1 MPPTGEEFRQ
11 MLCKVLGEIRKNKEG
26 DIVVPRPAGNEKKKD
41 FLWFCDTI
49 ANGCFSK
56 TWMVNSG
63 KASKN
68 RFSMAV
74 RVSDIAFAIMVLEKH
89 KAKWKNPPPG
99 GKGKAVDRLMGVSL
113 KESINYYQEVCDQ
126 LAEMFTEEIKDSTNQ
141 AADQVTSP
149 LEMMDRW
156 LKTEILDAKRKKEDE
171 MHNLSFGAT
180 ANERNKSKSGKK
192 EEVDC
197 VVDGKKVYRRNHGMQ
212 MNPHLQGVI
221 DVDDDDDEERPVAL
235 GV

>member
-11 MLCKVLGEIRKNKEG
+11 MLCKVLGVIRKSKDG
-26 DIVVPRPAGNEKKKD
+26 DIVVPGPAGNEKKKD
-41 FLWFCDTI
+41 FLWFCDAI
-49 ANGCFSK
+49 ANICFSK

-89 KAKWKNPPPG
+89 TAKWKNPPPG

-113 KESINYYQEVCDQ
+113 KESINYYHEVCDQ
-126 LAEMFTEEIKDSTNQ
+126 LAERFTEEIN
-141 AADQVTSP
+141 QVTSP

-156 LKTEILDAKRKKEDE
+156 LKTEILHAKKRKEDE
-171 MHNLSFGAT
+171 MLNLSFAT
-180 ANERNKSKSGKK
+180 ANDRNNSKSGKN

-197 VVDGKKVYRRNHGMQ
+197 VVDGKKVYRRYHGML

-221 DVDDDDDEERPVAL
+221 DVDDDDDGERPMVE

>member
-1 MPPTGEEFRQ
+1 
-11 MLCKVLGEIRKNKEG
+11 
-26 DIVVPRPAGNEKKKD
+26 
-41 FLWFCDTI
+41 
-49 ANGCFSK
+49 
-56 TWMVNSG
+56 MVNSG

-89 KAKWKNPPPG
+89 MAKWKNPPPG

-126 LAEMFTEEIKDSTNQ
+126 LAEMFTEEIKDSTNK
-141 AADQVTSP
+141 AADQVSSP

-156 LKTEILDAKRKKEDE
+156 LKTEILDAKRRKEDE
-171 MHNLSFGAT
+171 MHNLSFAT
-180 ANERNKSKSGKK
+180 ANERNKSKSRKK

-221 DVDDDDDEERPVAL
+221 DVDDDNDEERPVIL